1 MMDEE
6 KKEGSGI
13 DINYYA
19 RKKEEIYG
27 RLNLSLRQ
35 IDLII
40 AVLILLFI
48 AAIVVG
54 SMKGRGLF

>member
-1 MMDEE
+1 MEKD
-6 KKEGSGI
+6 KKEAGGI

-19 RKKEEIYG
+19 RKKEEIYD

-35 IDLII
+35 IDHII
-40 AVLILLFI
+40 AFLILLLI

-54 SMKGRGLF
+54 SMKGRGLL

>member
-1 MMDEE
+1 MEGQ
-6 KKEGSGI
+6 KKDPSGI

-19 RKKEEIYG
+19 RKKEEIYDK
-27 RLNLSLRQ
+27 LNLSLKQ

-40 AVLILLFI
+40 VILVLLLV

-54 SMKGRGLF
+54 SLKGRGML

>member
-19 RKKEEIYG
+19 RKKEEIYD

-54 SMKGRGLF
+54 SMKGRGLL

>member
-1 MMDEE
+1 MEE
-6 KKEGSGI
+6 DKKKASGI

-19 RKKEEIYG
+19 RKKEEIYD

-35 IDLII
+35 IDIII

-54 SMKGRGLF
+54 SMKGRGLL

>member
-1 MMDEE
+1 MEKD
-6 KKEGSGI
+6 KKEQSGI

-19 RKKEEIYG
+19 RKKEEVYD

-40 AVLILLFI
+40 AFLVLLLI
-48 AAIVVG
+48 AAVVIG
-54 SMKGRGLF
+54 SLKGRGIL